1 MSLPVSTEESASVLV
16 ACHPAPT
23 RLLRIS
29 LDLWRRTEGG
39 PFEAEHLPHRA
50 MAKPRRNV
58 QFQHRGSNHQNGRR
72 PSISE
77 SEGVSEPGSPTR
89 ASMNGRLESSKEE
102 VTVSAQ
108 MRYFHRD
115 GLIFSINADG

>member
-1 MSLPVSTEESASVLV
+1 
-16 ACHPAPT
+16 
-23 RLLRIS
+23 
-29 LDLWRRTEGG
+29 
-39 PFEAEHLPHRA
+39 

-89 ASMNGRLESSKEE
+89 AGNGKLESSKEE
-102 VTVSAQ
+102 VSLAAQ
-108 MRYFHRD
+108 TFTTFTGTGQIID
-115 GLIFSINADG
+115 QC